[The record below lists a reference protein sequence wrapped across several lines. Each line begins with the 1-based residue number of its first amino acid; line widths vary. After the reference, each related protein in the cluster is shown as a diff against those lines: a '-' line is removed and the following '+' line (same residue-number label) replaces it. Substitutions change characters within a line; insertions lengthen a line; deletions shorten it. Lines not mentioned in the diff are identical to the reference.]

1 MLYEKLL
8 DRLKLTK
15 TSYKAGYLIACS
27 LKLALPRVIVVT
39 GHIVVCVVT
48 GYDHKRLKNNFLV
61 GTFFYLIDDIF
72 TGRSCLNGT
81 YIVVVKALFL

>member
-1 MLYEKLL
+1 MLYEELL

-27 LKLALPRVIVVT
+27 LKLALPGVIVVT

-48 GYDHKRLKNNFLV
+48 GYDLSGSETTFL
-61 GTFFYLIDDIF
+61 
-72 TGRSCLNGT
+72 
-81 YIVVVKALFL
+81 